1 MANSSQTDPN
11 PDPGPPRAWFERHAE
26 QPLYRVPDLGARGD
40 TLLQVLLVIF
50 GALGLQL
57 VLVGVGIGL
66 LGGVGITEDS
76 APVAFLSS
84 VQALGLLGFLVMGL
98 AYLRWRDDPTLVGI
112 RRPTGHDIRVML
124 VGFIVLAGLVFA
136 AEFLFELLGFD
147 LADNEAVD
155 QGRQHPELFL
165 VFIPIQFLVTGPAEE
180 LLFRG
185 VVQGLLRR
193 TYGVIPGIVL
203 ASALFSLAHYSAL
216 IGGGDL
222 LPVFFI
228 LFLSG
233 AVLGAVYEYSRTLL
247 VPILTHAL
255 WNAFVFG
262 GQYLAAADPLLTG

>member
-1 MANSSQTDPN
+1 MANPPRETDP
-11 PDPGPPRAWFERHAE
+11 DAGPAPVWFERHAE
-26 QPLYRVPDLGARGD
+26 QPLYRVPDIGARGD
-40 TLLQVLLVIF
+40 TLLQVVLVIF

-57 VLVGVGIGL
+57 VLVGVGAGL
-66 LGGVGITEDS
+66 LQSVGITEDS
-76 APVAFLSS
+76 APVAFLST
-84 VQALGLLGFLVMGL
+84 VQALGLLGFFLIGVG
-98 AYLRWRDDPTLVGI
+98 YLRWRDDPGLVGI

-124 VGFIVLAGLVFA
+124 VGFILLAGLVFA

-147 LADNEAVD
+147 LASNEAIE
-155 QGRQHPELFL
+155 QGQQHPELFL
-165 VFIPIQFLVTGPAEE
+165 AFIPIQFLVTGPAEE

-193 TYGVIPGIVL
+193 TYGVIPAIAL

-216 IGGGDL
+216 IGEGDL
-222 LPVFFI
+222 LPVFVI

-247 VPILTHAL
+247 VPMVTHAL

-262 GQYLAAADPLLTG
+262 GQYLGATDPLLTG